1 MSNYE
6 VDKMTV
12 FLILLY
18 FFSMIMFFGMIGEGN
33 ISRRINFTCVFCFLL
48 ILIIIVTF
56 KIMQ

>member
-1 MSNYE
+1 
-6 VDKMTV
+6 MTV

-33 ISRRINFTCVFCFLL
+33 ISRRINFTCIFCFLL
-48 ILIIIVTF
+48 ILIAIVTF